1 MYVCECINM
10 CWVCGGNARE
20 RSRETTILPATHAL
34 FFLFL
39 LFFLT
44 QIKKN
49 KNWLPSLA
57 GALESLE
64 RLWLL
69 PVRPLP
75 ASAKLTCSMRL
86 DACIGVRDLGEE
98 LRP

>member
-1 MYVCECINM
+1 MYKYVLGVRGEC
-10 CWVCGGNARE
+10 ARTIE
-20 RSRETTILPATHAL
+20 RNNNSTRNTCIIFPVFT
-34 FFLFL
+34 
-39 LFFLT
+39 FFLT